1 MADFGARLKRLQND
15 FHKLESGGED
25 TDIES
30 GINRERSEDGEY
42 ESTKGRTNQ
51 ELLKQQ
57 KDHLQASDNK
67 LDAVLGVVQ
76 ATRFEAENFGA
87 EARLQNKMLDNLNN
101 DIDRTEANM
110 IRVEGKMK
118 NLIKASSMCKLWSI
132 LLLEFVILLVLI
144 FLSF

>member
-1 MADFGARLKRLQND
+1 M
-15 FHKLESGGED
+15 
-25 TDIES
+25 
-30 GINRERSEDGEY
+30 
-42 ESTKGRTNQ
+42 
-51 ELLKQQ
+51 
-57 KDHLQASDNK
+57 
-67 LDAVLGVVQ
+67 LGVVQ